1 MTYHDICQRLTP
13 LYGPQEAKAM
23 TRMLLEDLF
32 SLSFADILCGATE
45 HLSDA
50 DTLRLQQSVARLL
63 DAEPL
68 QYVTGTAF
76 FCGHLFHVAPGVLIP
91 RPETE
96 WIVDTAVNLVTSSD
110 NADTTA
116 KVCSSA
122 VDGSS
127 PRILDIGTGS
137 GCIATSISLALTDR
151 HCHTEAWDIS
161 EDALRIAADNAKRL
175 GAEVEFRRRD
185 ALRLED
191 DFSAEEKL
199 EAEQGGAEALRD
211 SASWDIIVSNP
222 PYICNRE
229 AADMHANVLRHEPHL
244 ALFVPDTDPLLFYR
258 AIARY
263 AMRSLRK
270 GGWLLFECNTL
281 YAHDTAQ
288 MVSDMGFATSVVE
301 DDCFGKPRF
310 VKAQK

>member
-76 FCGHLFHVAPGVLIP
+76 FCGHPFHVAPGVLIP

-96 WIVDTAVNLVTSSD
+96 WIVDTAVNLVTSS
-110 NADTTA
+110 A
-116 KVCSSA
+116 
-122 VDGSS
+122 

-137 GCIATSISLALTDR
+137 GCIATSISLALADR

-161 EDALRIAADNAKRL
+161 EDALRIAADNAERL
-175 GAEVEFRRRD
+175 GAEVKFRRHD
-185 ALRLED
+185 ALRLEE
-191 DFSAEEKL
+191 DFPAEEN
-199 EAEQGGAEALRD
+199 QGGAEALSD
-211 SASWDIIVSNP
+211 TNAAAESWDIIVSNP

-288 MVSDMGFATSVVE
+288 MASDMGFATSVVE

>member
-50 DTLRLQQSVARLL
+50 DALRLQQSVDRLL

-76 FCGHLFHVAPGVLIP
+76 FCGHPFHVAPGVLIP

-96 WIVDTAVNLVTSSD
+96 WIVDTAVNLVT
-110 NADTTA
+110 A
-116 KVCSSA
+116 SA
-122 VDGSS
+122 

-137 GCIATSISLALTDR
+137 GCIATSVSLALADR

-161 EDALRIAADNAKRL
+161 EDALRIAADNAERL
-175 GAEVEFRRRD
+175 GADVKFRRRD
-185 ALRLED
+185 ALRLEE
-191 DFSAEEKL
+191 DFPAEEN
-199 EAEQGGAEALRD
+199 QGGAEVLIAD
-211 SASWDIIVSNP
+211 NAAAASWDIIVSNP

-288 MVSDMGFATSVVE
+288 MVSDMGFAKSVVE

>member
-68 QYVTGTAF
+68 QYVTGIAF
-76 FCGHLFHVAPGVLIP
+76 FCGHPFHVAPGVLIP

-96 WIVDTAVNLVTSSD
+96 WMVDTAVGI
-110 NADTTA
+110 ATA
-116 KVCSSA
+116 SA
-122 VDGSS
+122 

-137 GCIATSISLALTDR
+137 GCIAISISLALSDR

-161 EDALRIAADNAKRL
+161 EDALRIAADNAARL
-175 GAEVEFRRRD
+175 GAEVKFRRRD
-185 ALRLED
+185 ALRLEE
-191 DFSAEEKL
+191 DFPAEEN
-199 EAEQGGAEALRD
+199 QGGAEELSDTNA
-211 SASWDIIVSNP
+211 AETWDIIVSNP

-288 MVSDMGFATSVVE
+288 MASDMGFATSVVE

>member
-13 LYGPQEAKAM
+13 LYGQQEAKAM

-76 FCGHLFHVAPGVLIP
+76 FCGHPFHVAPGVLIP

-96 WIVDTAVNLVTSSD
+96 WIVDTAVNLVT
-110 NADTTA
+110 A
-116 KVCSSA
+116 SA
-122 VDGSS
+122 

-137 GCIATSISLALTDR
+137 GCIATSISLALADK
-151 HCHTEAWDIS
+151 HCYTEAWDIS
-161 EDALRIAADNAKRL
+161 EDALRIAADNAERL
-175 GAEVEFRRRD
+175 GADVKFRRRD
-185 ALRLED
+185 ALRLEE
-191 DFSAEEKL
+191 DFPAEEN
-199 EAEQGGAEALRD
+199 QGGAEALSD
-211 SASWDIIVSNP
+211 SNAAAESWDIIVSNP

-244 ALFVPDTDPLLFYR
+244 ALFVPDTNPLLFYR

-288 MVSDMGFATSVVE
+288 MALDMGFATSIVE

>member
-76 FCGHLFHVAPGVLIP
+76 FCGHPFHVAPGVLIP

-96 WIVDTAVNLVTSSD
+96 WIVDTAVNLVM
-110 NADTTA
+110 
-116 KVCSSA
+116 SSA
-122 VDGSS
+122 

-137 GCIATSISLALTDR
+137 GCIATSISLALADR
-151 HCHTEAWDIS
+151 HCYTEAWDIS
-161 EDALRIAADNAKRL
+161 EDALRIAADNAARL

-185 ALRLED
+185 ALRLEED
-191 DFSAEEKL
+191 IPAEEKLEEDLPAEEKL

-288 MVSDMGFATSVVE
+288 MAADMGFATSVVE

>member
-13 LYGPQEAKAM
+13 MYGPQEAKAM

-63 DAEPL
+63 DSEPL

-76 FCGHLFHVAPGVLIP
+76 FCGHPFHVAPGVLIP

-96 WIVDTAVNLVTSSD
+96 WIVDTAVNLVTSS
-110 NADTTA
+110 A
-116 KVCSSA
+116 
-122 VDGSS
+122 

-137 GCIATSISLALTDR
+137 GCIAISISLALADR
-151 HCHTEAWDIS
+151 HCYTEAWDIS
-161 EDALRIAADNAKRL
+161 EDALRIATDNAERL
-175 GAEVEFRRRD
+175 GADVKFRRRD
-185 ALRLED
+185 ALRLEE
-191 DFSAEEKL
+191 DFPAEKN
-199 EAEQGGAEALRD
+199 QGGAEVLSDTNA
-211 SASWDIIVSNP
+211 AAESWDIIVSNP

-229 AADMHANVLRHEPHL
+229 AADMHANVLRHEPHI

-288 MVSDMGFATSVVE
+288 MAADMGFDKSVVE

>member
-1 MTYHDICQRLTP
+1 
-13 LYGPQEAKAM
+13 M

-76 FCGHLFHVAPGVLIP
+76 FCGHPFHVAPGVLIP

-96 WIVDTAVNLVTSSD
+96 WIVDTAVNLATSS
-110 NADTTA
+110 A
-116 KVCSSA
+116 
-122 VDGSS
+122 

-137 GCIATSISLALTDR
+137 GCIATSISLALVDK
-151 HCHTEAWDIS
+151 HCYTEAWDIS
-161 EDALRIAADNAKRL
+161 EDALRIAADNAERL
-175 GAEVEFRRRD
+175 GADVKFRRRD
-185 ALRLED
+185 ALRLEE
-191 DFSAEEKL
+191 DFPAEEN
-199 EAEQGGAEALRD
+199 QSGAEVLIAD
-211 SASWDIIVSNP
+211 NASSASWDVIVSNP

-258 AIARY
+258 AIASY

-270 GGWLLFECNTL
+270 GGWLLFECNML

-288 MVSDMGFATSVVE
+288 MASDMGFATSVVE

>member
-1 MTYHDICQRLTP
+1 
-13 LYGPQEAKAM
+13 M

-76 FCGHLFHVAPGVLIP
+76 FCGHPFHVAPGVLIP

-96 WIVDTAVNLVTSSD
+96 WIVDTAVNLVTSS
-110 NADTTA
+110 A
-116 KVCSSA
+116 
-122 VDGSS
+122 

-137 GCIATSISLALTDR
+137 GCIAISISLALADR

-161 EDALRIAADNAKRL
+161 EDALRIATDNAERL

-185 ALRLED
+185 ALRLE
-191 DFSAEEKL
+191 EEKSEEMRL
-199 EAEQGGAEALRD
+199 EKEKGGAVVTSGLDAAE
-211 SASWDIIVSNP
+211 SWDIIVSNP

-258 AIARY
+258 AIACY
-263 AMRSLRK
+263 AMRNLRK

-288 MVSDMGFATSVVE
+288 MASDMGFATSVVE

>member
-76 FCGHLFHVAPGVLIP
+76 FCGHPFHVAPGVLIP

-96 WIVDTAVNLVTSSD
+96 WMVDTAVNLVTSS
-110 NADTTA
+110 A
-116 KVCSSA
+116 
-122 VDGSS
+122 

-137 GCIATSISLALTDR
+137 GCIAISISLALADR
-151 HCHTEAWDIS
+151 HCHTEALDIS
-161 EDALRIAADNAKRL
+161 DDALRIAADNAERL
-175 GAEVEFRRRD
+175 GADVKFRRRD
-185 ALRLED
+185 ALRLE
-191 DFSAEEKL
+191 EEKSEEMRL
-199 EAEQGGAEALRD
+199 EEEKGGADVASGLD
-211 SASWDIIVSNP
+211 VSSASWDIIVSNP

-288 MVSDMGFATSVVE
+288 MASDMGFVTSVVE

>member
-1 MTYHDICQRLTP
+1 MIYHDICQRLTP

-76 FCGHLFHVAPGVLIP
+76 FCGHPFHVAPGVLIP

-96 WIVDTAVNLVTSSD
+96 WIVDTAVGIVTSS
-110 NADTTA
+110 A
-116 KVCSSA
+116 
-122 VDGSS
+122 

-137 GCIATSISLALTDR
+137 GCIATSISLALADR
-151 HCHTEAWDIS
+151 HCYTEAWDIS
-161 EDALRIAADNAKRL
+161 EDALRIAADNAERL
-175 GAEVEFRRRD
+175 GADVKFRRRD
-185 ALRLED
+185 ALRLEE
-191 DFSAEEKL
+191 DFPTEKN
-199 EAEQGGAEALRD
+199 QGGAEALSD
-211 SASWDIIVSNP
+211 TNAAAESWDIIVSNP

-288 MVSDMGFATSVVE
+288 MASDMGFATSVVE

>member
-13 LYGPQEAKAM
+13 LYGLQEAKAM
-23 TRMLLEDLF
+23 TRLLLEDLF

-50 DTLRLQQSVARLL
+50 DSLRLQQSVDRLL

-76 FCGHLFHVAPGVLIP
+76 FCDHPFHVAPGVLIP

-96 WIVDTAVNLVTSSD
+96 WMVDTAVGI
-110 NADTTA
+110 ATA
-116 KVCSSA
+116 SA
-122 VDGSS
+122 

-137 GCIATSISLALTDR
+137 GCIAISISLALADR
-151 HCHTEAWDIS
+151 HCYTEAWDIS
-161 EDALRIAADNAKRL
+161 EDALRIAADNAERL
-175 GAEVEFRRRD
+175 GAEVKFRRRD
-185 ALRLED
+185 ALRLEE
-191 DFSAEEKL
+191 DFLAEEN
-199 EAEQGGAEALRD
+199 QGGAEALSD
-211 SASWDIIVSNP
+211 TNAAAESWDIIVSNP

-288 MVSDMGFATSVVE
+288 MASDMGFATSVVE

>member
-76 FCGHLFHVAPGVLIP
+76 FCGHPFHVAPGVLIP

-96 WIVDTAVNLVTSSD
+96 WIVDTAVNLVTSS
-110 NADTTA
+110 A
-116 KVCSSA
+116 
-122 VDGSS
+122 

-137 GCIATSISLALTDR
+137 GCIAISISLALADK
-151 HCHTEAWDIS
+151 HCYTEAWDIS
-161 EDALRIAADNAKRL
+161 EDALRIAADNAERL
-175 GAEVEFRRRD
+175 GAEVKFRRHD
-185 ALRLED
+185 ALRLEE
-191 DFSAEEKL
+191 DFPAEEN
-199 EAEQGGAEALRD
+199 QGGAEALSD
-211 SASWDIIVSNP
+211 TNAAAESWNIIVSNP

-288 MVSDMGFATSVVE
+288 MASDMGFATSVVE

-310 VKAQK
+310 VKVQK

>member
-13 LYGPQEAKAM
+13 LYGQQEAKAM
-23 TRMLLEDLF
+23 TRLLLEDLF

-50 DTLRLQQSVARLL
+50 DTLRLQQSVDRLL

-76 FCGHLFHVAPGVLIP
+76 FCDHPFHVAPGVLIP

-96 WIVDTAVNLVTSSD
+96 WIVDTAVNLVTSS
-110 NADTTA
+110 
-116 KVCSSA
+116 S
-122 VDGSS
+122 
-127 PRILDIGTGS
+127 RILDIGTGS
-137 GCIATSISLALTDR
+137 GCIATSISLALIDR
-151 HCHTEAWDIS
+151 HCYTEAWDIS
-161 EDALRIAADNAKRL
+161 EDALRIAADNAALL
-175 GAEVEFRRRD
+175 GANVEFRRRD
-185 ALRLED
+185 ALRLEED
-191 DFSAEEKL
+191 IPAEERL

-211 SASWDIIVSNP
+211 SASWNIIVSNP

-288 MVSDMGFATSVVE
+288 MASDMGFAKSVVE

>member
-1 MTYHDICQRLTP
+1 
-13 LYGPQEAKAM
+13 M

-50 DTLRLQQSVARLL
+50 DTLRLQQSVDRLL

-76 FCGHLFHVAPGVLIP
+76 FCGHPFHVAPGVLIP

-96 WIVDTAVNLVTSSD
+96 WIVDTAVNLVTSS
-110 NADTTA
+110 A
-116 KVCSSA
+116 
-122 VDGSS
+122 

-137 GCIATSISLALTDR
+137 GCIATSISLALADR
-151 HCHTEAWDIS
+151 HCYTEAWDIS
-161 EDALRIAADNAKRL
+161 EDALRIAADNAARL

-185 ALRLED
+185 ALRLEED
-191 DFSAEEKL
+191 IPAEEKLEEDLPAEEKL

-288 MVSDMGFATSVVE
+288 MASDMGFATSVVE

>member
-13 LYGPQEAKAM
+13 LYGQQEAKAM
-23 TRMLLEDLF
+23 TRLLLEDLF

-50 DTLRLQQSVARLL
+50 DTLRLQQSVVRLL

-76 FCGHLFHVAPGVLIP
+76 FCGHPFHVAPGVLIP

-96 WIVDTAVNLVTSSD
+96 WIVDTAVGLVTSS
-110 NADTTA
+110 A
-116 KVCSSA
+116 
-122 VDGSS
+122 

-137 GCIATSISLALTDR
+137 GCIATSISLALADR
-151 HCHTEAWDIS
+151 HCYTEAWDIS
-161 EDALRIAADNAKRL
+161 EDALRIAADNAERL
-175 GAEVEFRRRD
+175 GADVKFRRRD
-185 ALRLED
+185 ALRLEED
-191 DFSAEEKL
+191 KSEEIML
-199 EAEQGGAEALRD
+199 
-211 SASWDIIVSNP
+211 DIIVSNP

-288 MVSDMGFATSVVE
+288 MASDMGFATSVVE

>member
-68 QYVTGTAF
+68 QYVTGIAF
-76 FCGHLFHVAPGVLIP
+76 FCDHPFHVAPGVLIP

-96 WIVDTAVNLVTSSD
+96 WIVDTAVNLVTSS
-110 NADTTA
+110 A
-116 KVCSSA
+116 
-122 VDGSS
+122 

-137 GCIATSISLALTDR
+137 GCIATSISLALADK
-151 HCHTEAWDIS
+151 HCYTEAWDIS
-161 EDALRIAADNAKRL
+161 EDALRIAADNAARL
-175 GAEVEFRRRD
+175 GAEVKFRRRD
-185 ALRLED
+185 ALRLEKNLP
-191 DFSAEEKL
+191 AEERL

-288 MVSDMGFATSVVE
+288 MASDMGFATSVVE

>member
-1 MTYHDICQRLTP
+1 
-13 LYGPQEAKAM
+13 M

-76 FCGHLFHVAPGVLIP
+76 FCGHPFHVAPGVLIP

-96 WIVDTAVNLVTSSD
+96 WMVDTAVGIVT
-110 NADTTA
+110 A
-116 KVCSSA
+116 SA
-122 VDGSS
+122 
-127 PRILDIGTGS
+127 PRILDLGTGS
-137 GCIATSISLALTDR
+137 GCIATSISLALVDK
-151 HCHTEAWDIS
+151 HCYTEAWDIS
-161 EDALRIAADNAKRL
+161 EDALRIAADNAERL
-175 GAEVEFRRRD
+175 GADVKFRRRD
-185 ALRLED
+185 ALRLEE
-191 DFSAEEKL
+191 DFPAEEN
-199 EAEQGGAEALRD
+199 QSGAEVLIAD
-211 SASWDIIVSNP
+211 NASSASWDVIVSNP

-258 AIARY
+258 AIASY

-288 MVSDMGFATSVVE
+288 MALDMGFATSVVE

>member
-68 QYVTGTAF
+68 QYVTSTAF
-76 FCGHLFHVAPGVLIP
+76 FCGHPFHVAPGVLIP

-96 WIVDTAVNLVTSSD
+96 WIVDTAVGLVTSS
-110 NADTTA
+110 A
-116 KVCSSA
+116 
-122 VDGSS
+122 

-137 GCIATSISLALTDR
+137 GCIATSISLALVDK
-151 HCHTEAWDIS
+151 HCYTEAWDIS
-161 EDALRIAADNAKRL
+161 EDALRIAADNAERL
-175 GAEVEFRRRD
+175 GAEVKFRRHD
-185 ALRLED
+185 ALRLEE
-191 DFSAEEKL
+191 DFPAEEN
-199 EAEQGGAEALRD
+199 QGGAEALSD
-211 SASWDIIVSNP
+211 TNAAAESWNIIVSNP

-288 MVSDMGFATSVVE
+288 MASDMGFATSVVE

>member
-76 FCGHLFHVAPGVLIP
+76 FCGHPFHVAPGVLIP

-96 WIVDTAVNLVTSSD
+96 WIVDTAVGLVTSS
-110 NADTTA
+110 A
-116 KVCSSA
+116 
-122 VDGSS
+122 

-137 GCIATSISLALTDR
+137 GCIATSISLALADR

-161 EDALRIAADNAKRL
+161 EDALRIAADNAERL

-185 ALRLED
+185 ALRLEED
-191 DFSAEEKL
+191 IPAEEKLEEDLPAEEKL

-281 YAHDTAQ
+281 YAHVTAQ
-288 MVSDMGFATSVVE
+288 MTLDMGFATSVVE

>member
-1 MTYHDICQRLTP
+1 
-13 LYGPQEAKAM
+13 M

-76 FCGHLFHVAPGVLIP
+76 FCGHPFHVAPGVLIP

-96 WIVDTAVNLVTSSD
+96 WIVDTAVGIVT
-110 NADTTA
+110 A
-116 KVCSSA
+116 SA
-122 VDGSS
+122 

-137 GCIATSISLALTDR
+137 GCIATSISLALVDK
-151 HCHTEAWDIS
+151 HCYTEAWDIS
-161 EDALRIAADNAKRL
+161 EDALRIAADNAERL
-175 GAEVEFRRRD
+175 GADVKFRRRD
-185 ALRLED
+185 ALRLE
-191 DFSAEEKL
+191 EEKSEELRL
-199 EAEQGGAEALRD
+199 EKEKGGADVTSGLDAAE
-211 SASWDIIVSNP
+211 SWDVIVSNP

-258 AIARY
+258 AIASY

-288 MVSDMGFATSVVE
+288 KASDMGFATSVVE

>member
-63 DAEPL
+63 DSEPL

-76 FCGHLFHVAPGVLIP
+76 FCGHPFHVAPGVLIP

-96 WIVDTAVNLVTSSD
+96 WIVDTAVNLVTSS
-110 NADTTA
+110 A
-116 KVCSSA
+116 
-122 VDGSS
+122 

-137 GCIATSISLALTDR
+137 GCIAISISLALADR
-151 HCHTEAWDIS
+151 HSHTEAWDIS
-161 EDALRIAADNAKRL
+161 EDALRIATDNAERL
-175 GAEVEFRRRD
+175 GAEVKFRRRD
-185 ALRLED
+185 ALRLEE
-191 DFSAEEKL
+191 DFPAEEN
-199 EAEQGGAEALRD
+199 QGGAEVLIAD
-211 SASWDIIVSNP
+211 NASSASWDIIVSNP

-281 YAHDTAQ
+281 YAHDTAR
-288 MVSDMGFATSVVE
+288 MASDMGFATSVVE

-310 VKAQK
+310 VKAQKQ

>member
-13 LYGPQEAKAM
+13 LYGQQEAKAM

-32 SLSFADILCGATE
+32 GLSFADILCGATE

-76 FCGHLFHVAPGVLIP
+76 FCGHPFHVAPGVLIP

-96 WIVDTAVNLVTSSD
+96 WIVDTAVNLVM
-110 NADTTA
+110 
-116 KVCSSA
+116 SSA
-122 VDGSS
+122 

-137 GCIATSISLALTDR
+137 GCIATSISLALADR
-151 HCHTEAWDIS
+151 HCYTEAWDIS
-161 EDALRIAADNAKRL
+161 EDALRIAADNAARL
-175 GAEVEFRRRD
+175 GAEVKFRRRD
-185 ALRLED
+185 ALRLEE
-191 DFSAEEKL
+191 DFPAEEN
-199 EAEQGGAEALRD
+199 QGGAEVLSDTNA
-211 SASWDIIVSNP
+211 AAESWDIIVSNP

-281 YAHDTAQ
+281 YAHNTAR
-288 MVSDMGFATSVVE
+288 MASDMGFAKSVVE

>member
-23 TRMLLEDLF
+23 TRLLLEDLF

-50 DTLRLQQSVARLL
+50 DTMRLQQSVVRLL

-76 FCGHLFHVAPGVLIP
+76 FCGHPFHVAPGVLIP

-96 WIVDTAVNLVTSSD
+96 WIVDTAVNLVT
-110 NADTTA
+110 A
-116 KVCSSA
+116 SA
-122 VDGSS
+122 

-137 GCIATSISLALTDR
+137 GCIATSISLALADK
-151 HCHTEAWDIS
+151 HCYTEAWDIS
-161 EDALRIAADNAKRL
+161 EDALRIAADNAERL
-175 GAEVEFRRRD
+175 GAEVKFRRRD
-185 ALRLED
+185 ALRLE
-191 DFSAEEKL
+191 EEKSEEMRL
-199 EAEQGGAEALRD
+199 EEEKGGAEALSD
-211 SASWDIIVSNP
+211 TNAAEPWDIIVSNP

-258 AIARY
+258 AIASY

-288 MVSDMGFATSVVE
+288 MALDMGFATSVVE

>member
-13 LYGPQEAKAM
+13 MYGTQEAKAM

-50 DTLRLQQSVARLL
+50 DTLRLQQSVDRLL

-76 FCGHLFHVAPGVLIP
+76 FCGHPFHVAPGVLIP

-96 WIVDTAVNLVTSSD
+96 WIVDTAVNLVTSS
-110 NADTTA
+110 A
-116 KVCSSA
+116 
-122 VDGSS
+122 

-137 GCIATSISLALTDR
+137 GCIATSISLVLVDK
-151 HCHTEAWDIS
+151 HCYTEAWDIS
-161 EDALRIAADNAKRL
+161 EDALRIAADNAERL
-175 GAEVEFRRRD
+175 GADVKFRRRD
-185 ALRLED
+185 ALRLEE
-191 DFSAEEKL
+191 DFPAEEN
-199 EAEQGGAEALRD
+199 QSGAEVLIAD
-211 SASWDIIVSNP
+211 NASSASWDVIVSNP

-258 AIARY
+258 AISRY

-288 MVSDMGFATSVVE
+288 MASDMGFAKSVVE

>member
-13 LYGPQEAKAM
+13 MYGPQEAKAM

-63 DAEPL
+63 DTEPL
-68 QYVTGTAF
+68 QYVTGKAF
-76 FCGHLFHVAPGVLIP
+76 FCGHPFHVAPGVLIP

-96 WIVDTAVNLVTSSD
+96 WIVDTAVNLVTSS
-110 NADTTA
+110 A
-116 KVCSSA
+116 
-122 VDGSS
+122 

-137 GCIATSISLALTDR
+137 GCIATSISLALVDK
-151 HCHTEAWDIS
+151 HCYTEAWDIS
-161 EDALRIAADNAKRL
+161 EDALRIAADNAERL
-175 GAEVEFRRRD
+175 GADVKFRRRD
-185 ALRLED
+185 ALRLEE
-191 DFSAEEKL
+191 DFPAEEN
-199 EAEQGGAEALRD
+199 QGGADVLIAD
-211 SASWDIIVSNP
+211 NAAAASWDIVFSNP

-281 YAHDTAQ
+281 YAHDTAR
-288 MVSDMGFATSVVE
+288 MASDMGFATSVVE

>member
-1 MTYHDICQRLTP
+1 M
-13 LYGPQEAKAM
+13 YGTQEAKAM

-76 FCGHLFHVAPGVLIP
+76 FCGHPFHVAPGVLIP

-96 WIVDTAVNLVTSSD
+96 WIVDTAVGIVT
-110 NADTTA
+110 A
-116 KVCSSA
+116 SA
-122 VDGSS
+122 

-137 GCIATSISLALTDR
+137 GCIATSISLALVDK
-151 HCHTEAWDIS
+151 HCYTEAWDIS
-161 EDALRIAADNAKRL
+161 EDALRIAADNAERL
-175 GAEVEFRRRD
+175 GADVKFRRRD
-185 ALRLED
+185 ALRLEE
-191 DFSAEEKL
+191 DFPAEEN
-199 EAEQGGAEALRD
+199 QSGAEVLIAD
-211 SASWDIIVSNP
+211 NASSASWDVIVSNP

-258 AIARY
+258 AIASY

-288 MVSDMGFATSVVE
+288 MASDMGFATSVVE

>member
-76 FCGHLFHVAPGVLIP
+76 FCGHPFHVAPGVLIP

-96 WIVDTAVNLVTSSD
+96 WMVDTVVGLVTSS
-110 NADTTA
+110 A
-116 KVCSSA
+116 
-122 VDGSS
+122 

-137 GCIATSISLALTDR
+137 GCIATSISLALADR

-161 EDALRIAADNAKRL
+161 EDALRIAADNAASL

-185 ALRLED
+185 ALRLEE
-191 DFSAEEKL
+191 DFPAEEN
-199 EAEQGGAEALRD
+199 QGGAEALSD
-211 SASWDIIVSNP
+211 TNAAAESWDIIVSNP

-288 MVSDMGFATSVVE
+288 MASDMGFATSVVE

>member
-1 MTYHDICQRLTP
+1 
-13 LYGPQEAKAM
+13 M
-23 TRMLLEDLF
+23 TRLLLEDLF

-76 FCGHLFHVAPGVLIP
+76 FCGHPFHVAPGVLIP

-96 WIVDTAVNLVTSSD
+96 WMVDTAVNLVM
-110 NADTTA
+110 
-116 KVCSSA
+116 SSA
-122 VDGSS
+122 

-137 GCIATSISLALTDR
+137 GCIATSISLALADK
-151 HCHTEAWDIS
+151 HCYTEAWDIS
-161 EDALRIAADNAKRL
+161 EDAIRIAADNAASL
-175 GAEVEFRRRD
+175 GAEVKFRRRD
-185 ALRLED
+185 ALRLEE
-191 DFSAEEKL
+191 DFSAEERL
-199 EAEQGGAEALRD
+199 EAEQGGAEALND
-211 SASWDIIVSNP
+211 TNAAAESWDIIVSNP

-288 MVSDMGFATSVVE
+288 MASDMGFATSVVE

>member
-1 MTYHDICQRLTP
+1 MIYHDICQRLTP
-13 LYGPQEAKAM
+13 FYGPQEAKAM

-50 DTLRLQQSVARLL
+50 DALRLQQSVDRLL

-76 FCGHLFHVAPGVLIP
+76 FCGHPFHVAPGVLIP

-96 WIVDTAVNLVTSSD
+96 WIVDTAVNLVTSS
-110 NADTTA
+110 A
-116 KVCSSA
+116 
-122 VDGSS
+122 

-137 GCIATSISLALTDR
+137 GCIATSISLALADR
-151 HCHTEAWDIS
+151 HCYTEAWDIS
-161 EDALRIAADNAKRL
+161 EDALRIAADNAERL
-175 GAEVEFRRRD
+175 GADVKFRRRD
-185 ALRLED
+185 ALRLE
-191 DFSAEEKL
+191 EEKSEEMRL
-199 EAEQGGAEALRD
+199 EEEKGGAEALSD
-211 SASWDIIVSNP
+211 TNAAAESWDIIVSNP

>member
-1 MTYHDICQRLTP
+1 
-13 LYGPQEAKAM
+13 M

-76 FCGHLFHVAPGVLIP
+76 FCGHPFHVAPGVLIP

-96 WIVDTAVNLVTSSD
+96 WIVDTAVGLVTSS
-110 NADTTA
+110 A
-116 KVCSSA
+116 
-122 VDGSS
+122 

-137 GCIATSISLALTDR
+137 GCIATSISLALVDK
-151 HCHTEAWDIS
+151 HCYTEAWDIS
-161 EDALRIAADNAKRL
+161 EDALRIAADNAERL
-175 GAEVEFRRRD
+175 GADVKFRRRD
-185 ALRLED
+185 ALRLEE
-191 DFSAEEKL
+191 DFPAEEN
-199 EAEQGGAEALRD
+199 QSGAEVLIAD
-211 SASWDIIVSNP
+211 NASSASWDVIVSNP

-263 AMRSLRK
+263 SMRSLRK

-288 MVSDMGFATSVVE
+288 MASDMGFATSVVE

>member
-76 FCGHLFHVAPGVLIP
+76 FCGHPFHVAPGVLIP

-96 WIVDTAVNLVTSSD
+96 WMVDTAVNLVTSS
-110 NADTTA
+110 A
-116 KVCSSA
+116 
-122 VDGSS
+122 

-137 GCIATSISLALTDR
+137 GCIAISISLALADR

-161 EDALRIAADNAKRL
+161 EDALRIATDNAERL
-175 GAEVEFRRRD
+175 GADVKFRRRD
-185 ALRLED
+185 ALRFEED
-191 DFSAEEKL
+191 FPAEEN
-199 EAEQGGAEALRD
+199 QGGAEVLSDTNA
-211 SASWDIIVSNP
+211 AAESWDIIVSNP

-263 AMRSLRK
+263 SMRSLRK
-270 GGWLLFECNTL
+270 EGWLLFECNTL

-288 MVSDMGFATSVVE
+288 MAADMGFATSIVE

>member
-63 DAEPL
+63 DTEPL
-68 QYVTGTAF
+68 QYVTGKAF
-76 FCGHLFHVAPGVLIP
+76 FCGHPFHVAPGVLIP

-96 WIVDTAVNLVTSSD
+96 WIVDTAVNLVTSS
-110 NADTTA
+110 A
-116 KVCSSA
+116 
-122 VDGSS
+122 

-137 GCIATSISLALTDR
+137 GCIATSISLALADR

-161 EDALRIAADNAKRL
+161 EDALRIAADNAERL
-175 GAEVEFRRRD
+175 GAEVKFRRHD
-185 ALRLED
+185 ALRLEE
-191 DFSAEEKL
+191 DFPAEEN
-199 EAEQGGAEALRD
+199 QGGAEALSD
-211 SASWDIIVSNP
+211 TNAAAESWNIIVSNP

-258 AIARY
+258 AISRY

-288 MVSDMGFATSVVE
+288 MASDMGFAKSVVE

>member
-1 MTYHDICQRLTP
+1 MTYHDICERLTP

-45 HLSDA
+45 HLSAA

-76 FCGHLFHVAPGVLIP
+76 FCGHPFHVAPGVLIP

-96 WIVDTAVNLVTSSD
+96 WMVDTAVNLVTSS
-110 NADTTA
+110 A
-116 KVCSSA
+116 
-122 VDGSS
+122 

-137 GCIATSISLALTDR
+137 GCIAISISLALADR

-161 EDALRIAADNAKRL
+161 EDALRIATDNAERL
-175 GAEVEFRRRD
+175 GADVKFRRRD
-185 ALRLED
+185 ALRFEED
-191 DFSAEEKL
+191 FPAEEN
-199 EAEQGGAEALRD
+199 QGGAEVLSDTNA
-211 SASWDIIVSNP
+211 AAESWDIIVSNP

-263 AMRSLRK
+263 SMRSLRK
-270 GGWLLFECNTL
+270 EGWLLFECNTL

-288 MVSDMGFATSVVE
+288 MAADMGFATSIVE

>member
-13 LYGPQEAKAM
+13 LYGQQEAKAM
-23 TRMLLEDLF
+23 TRLLLEDLF

-76 FCGHLFHVAPGVLIP
+76 FCGHPFHVAPGVLIP

-96 WIVDTAVNLVTSSD
+96 WIVDTAVNLVM
-110 NADTTA
+110 
-116 KVCSSA
+116 SSA
-122 VDGSS
+122 

-137 GCIATSISLALTDR
+137 GCIAISISLALADR

-161 EDALRIAADNAKRL
+161 EDALRIAADNAASL
-175 GAEVEFRRRD
+175 GADVEFRHRD
-185 ALRLED
+185 ALRLEE
-191 DFSAEEKL
+191 DFSAEEN
-199 EAEQGGAEALRD
+199 QGGAEALSD
-211 SASWDIIVSNP
+211 TNAAAESWDIIVSNP

-288 MVSDMGFATSVVE
+288 MASDMGFATSVVE

>member
-13 LYGPQEAKAM
+13 LYGPREAKAM

-50 DTLRLQQSVARLL
+50 DTLRLQQSVDRLL

-76 FCGHLFHVAPGVLIP
+76 FCGHPFHVAPGVLIP

-96 WIVDTAVNLVTSSD
+96 WIVDTAVNLVTSS
-110 NADTTA
+110 A
-116 KVCSSA
+116 
-122 VDGSS
+122 

-137 GCIATSISLALTDR
+137 GCIATSISLALADR

-161 EDALRIAADNAKRL
+161 EDALRIAADNAARL
-175 GAEVEFRRRD
+175 GAEVKFRRRD
-185 ALRLED
+185 ALRLEE
-191 DFSAEEKL
+191 DFPAEEN
-199 EAEQGGAEALRD
+199 QGGAEALSD
-211 SASWDIIVSNP
+211 TNAAAESWDIIVSNP

-258 AIARY
+258 AISRY

-288 MVSDMGFATSVVE
+288 MALDMGFATSVVE

>member
-32 SLSFADILCGATE
+32 SLSFADVLCGATE

-76 FCGHLFHVAPGVLIP
+76 FCGHPFHVAPGVLIP

-96 WIVDTAVNLVTSSD
+96 WIVDTAVGLVTSS
-110 NADTTA
+110 A
-116 KVCSSA
+116 
-122 VDGSS
+122 

-137 GCIATSISLALTDR
+137 GCIATSISLALADR

-161 EDALRIAADNAKRL
+161 EDALRIAADNAERL
-175 GAEVEFRRRD
+175 GAEVKFRRHD
-185 ALRLED
+185 ALRLEE
-191 DFSAEEKL
+191 DFPAEEN
-199 EAEQGGAEALRD
+199 QGGAEALSD
-211 SASWDIIVSNP
+211 TNAAAESWNIIVSNP

-288 MVSDMGFATSVVE
+288 MASDMGFATSVVE

>member
-50 DTLRLQQSVARLL
+50 DALRLQQSVDRLV

-76 FCGHLFHVAPGVLIP
+76 FCGHPFHVAPGVLIP

-96 WIVDTAVNLVTSSD
+96 WIVDTAVNLVTSS
-110 NADTTA
+110 A
-116 KVCSSA
+116 
-122 VDGSS
+122 

-137 GCIATSISLALTDR
+137 GCIATSISLALADR

-161 EDALRIAADNAKRL
+161 EDALRIATDNADRL
-175 GAEVEFRRRD
+175 GAEVKFRRRD
-185 ALRLED
+185 ALRLEE
-191 DFSAEEKL
+191 DFPAEEN
-199 EAEQGGAEALRD
+199 QGGAEVLSDTNA
-211 SASWDIIVSNP
+211 AAESWDIIVSNP

-288 MVSDMGFATSVVE
+288 MAADMGFDTSVVE

>member
-50 DTLRLQQSVARLL
+50 DTLRLQQSVDRLL

-76 FCGHLFHVAPGVLIP
+76 FCGHPFHVAPGVLIP

-96 WIVDTAVNLVTSSD
+96 WIVDTAVNLVM
-110 NADTTA
+110 
-116 KVCSSA
+116 SSA
-122 VDGSS
+122 

-137 GCIATSISLALTDR
+137 GCIATSISLALADR

-161 EDALRIAADNAKRL
+161 EDALRIAADNADRL
-175 GAEVEFRRRD
+175 GADVKFRRRD
-185 ALRLED
+185 ALRLEE
-191 DFSAEEKL
+191 DFPAEEN
-199 EAEQGGAEALRD
+199 QGGAEALSD
-211 SASWDIIVSNP
+211 TNAAAESWDIIVSNP

-270 GGWLLFECNTL
+270 GGRLLFECNTL

-288 MVSDMGFATSVVE
+288 MASDMGFATSVVE

>member
-1 MTYHDICQRLTP
+1 
-13 LYGPQEAKAM
+13 M

-63 DAEPL
+63 DSEPL

-76 FCGHLFHVAPGVLIP
+76 FCGHPFHVAPGVLIP

-96 WIVDTAVNLVTSSD
+96 WIVDTAVNLVTSS
-110 NADTTA
+110 A
-116 KVCSSA
+116 
-122 VDGSS
+122 

-137 GCIATSISLALTDR
+137 GCIAISISLALADR

-161 EDALRIAADNAKRL
+161 EDALRIATDNAERL
-175 GAEVEFRRRD
+175 GAEVKFRRRD
-185 ALRLED
+185 ALRLEE
-191 DFSAEEKL
+191 DFPAEEN
-199 EAEQGGAEALRD
+199 QGGAEVLIAD
-211 SASWDIIVSNP
+211 NASSASWDIIVSNP

-281 YAHDTAQ
+281 YAHDTAR

-310 VKAQK
+310 VKAQKQ